1 MTHINAWI
9 LSYAKSKNCQG
20 INNLLAEWRSV
31 AKVGSIL
38 GLPVFGTSWVTPKF
52 VIYTP
57 KQEAKF
63 SRGPFHVGTLSPSPG
78 FLDLIN
84 LMKP

>member
-1 MTHINAWI
+1 MTHINAWM

-20 INNLLAEWRSV
+20 IINLLAEWRSV
-31 AKVGSIL
+31 ARVDSIL
-38 GLPVFGTSWVTPKF
+38 GLPVFWTSWVTPKF

-63 SRGPFHVGTLSPSPG
+63 ARPFSCRSSQPLTRV
-78 FLDLIN
+78 LDLIN